1 MEEVGRREVAHN
13 TGNMSTHIQ
22 SSVNMERREFRIGCV
37 GVGIAECSI
46 KVVIPAGVLL
56 VRRQIIS
63 KLVLWTLAPT
73 TDMPLKT
80 M

>member
-1 MEEVGRREVAHN
+1 M
-13 TGNMSTHIQ
+13 
-22 SSVNMERREFRIGCV
+22 
-37 GVGIAECSI
+37 AECSI

-63 KLVLWTLAPT
+63 KLVLWTLAPK